1 MPSSNGSLLS
11 LLTPETAV
19 AGVKMTAPVNCK
31 GSIIRIGKE
40 SAGHERG
47 LRSLFAVMELISIKI
62 SSILLMFRGKKL
74 SLLIS
79 KAK

>member
-1 MPSSNGSLLS
+1 M
-11 LLTPETAV
+11 
-19 AGVKMTAPVNCK
+19 NCK